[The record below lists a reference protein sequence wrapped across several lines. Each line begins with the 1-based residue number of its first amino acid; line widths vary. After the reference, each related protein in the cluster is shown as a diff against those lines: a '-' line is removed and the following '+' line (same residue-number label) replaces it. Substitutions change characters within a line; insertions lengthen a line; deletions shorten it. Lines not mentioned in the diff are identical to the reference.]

1 LVRSAMRLGGPSSV
15 ANPSSSALYRCERLD
30 GGSRLKPEDRDAF
43 AIFFSDVEPRLRR
56 AFVAAYGPERGSEA
70 VSEAL
75 AYAWEHWT
83 KVRSLQ
89 NAAGYLY
96 RVGQSR
102 TRPRLRPRAPR
113 FPPPTEDR
121 WFEPELPNALAS
133 LTSKQRLSVV
143 LIEGYGWTLTEL
155 SQLTGTSVSTIKRH
169 LDRGMAK
176 LRQQLEVREDA

>member
-1 LVRSAMRLGGPSSV
+1 MRG
-15 ANPSSSALYRCERLD
+15 
-30 GGSRLKPEDRDAF
+30 EDRDAF
-43 AIFFSDVEPRLRR
+43 ATFFCDVEPRLRR

-75 AYAWEHWT
+75 AYAWEHWAE
-83 KVRSLQ
+83 VQALQ
-89 NAAGYLY
+89 NPAGYLY

-102 TRPRLRPRAPR
+102 TRPRLRPRSASFPR
-113 FPPPTEDR
+113 PAEES
-121 WFEPELPNALAS
+121 WFEPALPNALAS

-155 SQLTGTSVSTIKRH
+155 SQLTGTSVSTVKRH

-176 LRQQLEVREDA
+176 LRRKLEVREDA